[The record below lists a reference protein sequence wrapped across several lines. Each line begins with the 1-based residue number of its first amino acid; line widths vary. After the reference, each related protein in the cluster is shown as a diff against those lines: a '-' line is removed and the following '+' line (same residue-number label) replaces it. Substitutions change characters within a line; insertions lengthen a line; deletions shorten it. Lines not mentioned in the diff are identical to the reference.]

1 MENTS
6 TLERS
11 PVVGAGPLGAEL
23 VALSGELRRYQYRI
37 VVAAAAFAESPEWIL
52 DGSPTAAHW
61 LATVADVEACTA
73 REWIRIGKALTVL
86 PVTAQAF
93 AERRLSYSTVRTLT
107 RTASPENEAELVELV
122 AGVAAAEVGKVIATW
137 MRRNLPDEDIA
148 ARQRA
153 SRSVKWRTEADGM
166 VVFTL
171 RLQPHIAAV
180 LISLLSVLVMRSKA
194 RREADG
200 TYPSTAAQYAD
211 TIEEVLDEGTG
222 RVDTE
227 VIFHVRGDG
236 ATTDDGTP
244 ICDTVITELV
254 SDAFLRVL
262 IHDADG
268 KPINASG
275 RQRHPTARQRR
286 VVKER
291 DRSCVDCGRHDLG
304 EYDHVPEYEA
314 SRRTIVDELQL
325 RCAPCHHRRHH
336 PPTI

>member
-1 MENTS
+1 MEKTS

-37 VVAAAAFAESPEWIL
+37 VVAAAAFADSPEWIL

-61 LATVADVEACTA
+61 LASVADVEACTA
-73 REWIRIGKALTVL
+73 REWIRIGKALTTL

-93 AERRLSYSTVRTLT
+93 AERRLSYSAVRTLT
-107 RTASPENEAELVELV
+107 RTATPETEAELVELV
-122 AGVAAAEVGKVIATW
+122 TGVPASEVGKVIAAW
-137 MRRNLPDEDIA
+137 MRRNLAPEDFA

-171 RLQPHIAAV
+171 RLQPHIAAI
-180 LISLLSVLVMRSKA
+180 LISVLSVLVMRSKA

-200 TYPSTAAQYAD
+200 SYPSTAAQYA
-211 TIEEVLDEGTG
+211 EEILDEGTG

-244 ICDTVITELV
+244 VCDTIIAELV
-254 SDAFLRVL
+254 PEAFLRVL
-262 IHDADG
+262 IHDVDG

-275 RQRHPTARQRR
+275 KQRHPTARQRR

-291 DRSCVDCGRHDLG
+291 DRNCVDCGRQDLG
-304 EYDHVPEYEA
+304 EYDHVPAYET
-314 SRRTIVDELQL
+314 SRRTLVDELQL

-336 PPTI
+336 PPAI

>member
-1 MENTS
+1 M
-6 TLERS
+6 
-11 PVVGAGPLGAEL
+11 
-23 VALSGELRRYQYRI
+23 ALSGELRRYQYRI

-73 REWIRIGKALTVL
+73 REWIRIGKALTQL
-86 PVTAQAF
+86 PVTAAAF

-107 RTASPENEAELVELV
+107 RTATPENEAELVELV
-122 AGVAAAEVGKVIATW
+122 TGVPASEVGKVIAAW
-137 MRRNLPDEDIA
+137 MHRNLPAEDIA

-153 SRSVKWRTEADGM
+153 SRSVQWRTEADGM

-180 LISLLSVLVMRSKA
+180 LISVLSVLVMRSKA

-200 TYPSTAAQYAD
+200 TYPSSAAQYAD
-211 TIEEVLDEGTG
+211 AIEEILDEGTG

-244 ICDTVITELV
+244 ICDSIIAELV
-254 SDAFLRVL
+254 PDAFLRVL

-268 KPINASG
+268 RPINASG

-304 EYDHVPEYEA
+304 EYDHVPAYET
-314 SRRTIVDELQL
+314 SRRTIIDELQL

-336 PPTI
+336 PPAI

>member
-1 MENTS
+1 MEKTS

-52 DGSPTAAHW
+52 DGSPTPAHW

-73 REWIRIGKALTVL
+73 REWIRIGKALTQL
-86 PVTAQAF
+86 PVTAEAF
-93 AERRLSYSTVRTLT
+93 AEQRLVYSAVRTLT
-107 RTASPENEAELVELV
+107 RTATPENEAELVDLV
-122 AGVAAAEVGKVIATW
+122 AGVAASEVGKVIAAW
-137 MRRNLPDEDIA
+137 MHRNLPAEDIA

-180 LISLLSVLVMRSKA
+180 LISVLSVLVMRSKA

-200 TYPSTAAQYAD
+200 TYPSSAAQYAD
-211 TIEEVLDEGTG
+211 AVEEILDEGTG
-222 RVDTE
+222 TVDTE

-244 ICDTVITELV
+244 ISDTIIAELV
-254 SDAFLRVL
+254 PEAFLRVL
-262 IHDADG
+262 IHDADA

-275 RQRHPTARQRR
+275 RQRHPTARQKR

-291 DRSCVDCGRHDLG
+291 DRSCVDCGRHDLA
-304 EYDHVPEYEA
+304 EYDHVPEYETT
-314 SRRTIVDELQL
+314 RRTLVDELQL

-336 PPTI
+336 PPTA